1 MCMDSWTGDWYPG
14 IGVGWAGADPEP
26 GRRAPRADLGLGH
39 RPLGDVGLEGRG
51 RVVEE
56 EAHAQRGEALIRA
69 LVHVGPI
76 VQQEVDDV
84 NVTVNLQG
92 GGQPGEDSGRSQQ
105 RPGPQRGPM
114 PQPAQRWPPACS

>member
-1 MCMDSWTGDWYPG
+1 M
-14 IGVGWAGADPEP
+14 
-26 GRRAPRADLGLGH
+26 
-39 RPLGDVGLEGRG
+39 
-51 RVVEE
+51 EE

-69 LVHVGPI
+69 LVHVGPV

-105 RPGPQRGPM
+105 GPGPQ
-114 PQPAQRWPPACS
+114 